1 MRGSLTV
8 DKGDSG
14 VVGVEPNTV
23 SGAIGRNAG
32 EKEINALVTWN

>member
-8 DKGDSG
+8 DKGSG
-14 VVGVEPNTV
+14 AAVSVDP